1 MQENK
6 SNHRICLEEYISEEK
21 YKEINKLQELCAL
34 KDKVNL
40 KLELDYKIKMHKDS
54 DKESKEINEFLY
66 YVGGSLIGYLGIS
79 SFGGNISEINGMVH
93 PEWRRQ
99 GIFKKLFQY
108 LIDECRKRN
117 FSEILLLSDN
127 ESESG
132 VKFIKDIGGIY
143 DVSEYRMK
151 LNEITSSKTISPIN
165 LRKAKSFEK
174 RDIER
179 QNEIFFY
186 GKDEGESIQETY
198 LQEHGK
204 SINNEEPLD
213 ETAYMAENKGQ
224 TVGKIHIDY
233 SDDSAFI
240 FGFGILPQ
248 SRGKGYGK
256 EALKLALQL
265 IEERNIEKVELDV
278 ACKNDTALNLYK
290 SLGFQEESVMNYYKY
305 NV

>member
-1 MQENK
+1 MKENK
-6 SNHRICLEEYISEEK
+6 LNYRICLKEYISEEN
-21 YKEINKLQELCAL
+21 YREINKLQELCVL
-34 KDKVNL
+34 EDKVNL

-54 DKESKEINEFLY
+54 VKESKEINEILY
-66 YVGGSLIGYLGIS
+66 YVGDSLIGYLGMS

-108 LIDECRKRN
+108 LLDECRKRN
-117 FSEILLLSDN
+117 FSEILLLTDN

-143 DVSEYRMK
+143 DVSEYRMR
-151 LNEITSSKTISPIN
+151 LDQITISKTISPIN

-174 RDIER
+174 REIER

-186 GKDEGESIQETY
+186 GKEEVESAQETY
-198 LQEHGK
+198 LQEQEK
-204 SINNEEPLD
+204 SINDEESLG
-213 ETAYMAENKGQ
+213 ETTYMVEFKGQ
-224 TVGKIHIDY
+224 TIGKIHIDY
-233 SDDSAFI
+233 SDNSAFI

-248 SRGKGYGK
+248 FRGKSYGK
-256 EALKLALQL
+256 EALKSALQL
-265 IEERNIEKVELDV
+265 IKERNIEKVELDV
-278 ACKNDTALNLYK
+278 SCKNDTALNLYK
-290 SLGFQEESVMNYYKY
+290 SFGFQEESVMNYYKY